1 MKLSVVLVI
10 ACIVGTILFL
20 YSLIYE
26 PYTLEIKRYTL
37 KNDKLN
43 GLKIVLATDLHMAPY
58 SFEKNRLQRIV
69 REINALNADIV
80 ILGGDYVNGHKTS
93 SAMPITDIAAG
104 LKNIKSR
111 YGTFAVLGNH
121 DVLYGKSAVIKAF
134 DDAGILLL
142 QNSNISVDTP
152 NGRIYIAGVLDYSED
167 NTDIH
172 KALNGATDPTI
183 LVSHSPDVFPQLKQ
197 PVDLMLS
204 GHTHGGQVVFPL
216 IGALLVPSDYGQRY
230 RYGLIKENNNMLIV
244 SKGLGTS
251 LLPIR
256 FNCKPEIVV
265 IEFK

>member
-10 ACIVGTILFL
+10 ACLIGTILFL

-37 KNDKLN
+37 KNAKLS
-43 GLKIVLATDLHMAPY
+43 GLKIVMATDLHVAPY
-58 SFEKNRLQRIV
+58 SFEKKRLRRII

-80 ILGGDYVNGHKTS
+80 ILGGDYVKGHKS
-93 SAMPITDIAAG
+93 SAAMPITDIAAE
-104 LKNIKSR
+104 LKNLKSC

-134 DDAGILLL
+134 ADADIPLL
-142 QNSNISVDTP
+142 QNQNV
-152 NGRIYIAGVLDYSED
+152 RIETAQGHVYLAGVNDYFED
-167 NTDIH
+167 VPDIQ
-172 KALNGATDPTI
+172 KALDGTTAPTI
-183 LVSHSPDVFPQLKQ
+183 LLSHSPDILPQVTQ
-197 PVDLMLS
+197 PVDLVLS

-230 RYGLIKENNNMLIV
+230 RYGLIKENGKTLIV

-251 LLPIR
+251 MLPIR

-265 IEFK
+265 IDFE